1 MSQLNLNFK
10 ATEVF
15 SWNESS
21 KAKIVINRGG
31 TRSSKTYSLMQ
42 LWVLRSFQEIRKEI
56 VVSRLTFPALRLTA
70 MADFQD
76 VLERNNLEEY
86 FRHHKSLHYF
96 ENTITRTRIHFISSD
111 KPQKIKGQG
120 WDYVHLVE
128 ADEIPY
134 ETFRQYLMRLKGQMY
149 MDFNPSDPDTWIN
162 VELEQKRDDI
172 EVFQSSYLHNP
183 FLNDSIVREIE
194 YLRGTDR
201 NYWQIYGLGE
211 YGNLIGK
218 IWDGWQP
225 VSSIEYNKIPPTDIF
240 YGVDFGYVNPTAIV
254 EVKYY
259 NENVY
264 LREIYYQSY
273 KDIDDAIARLEKTE
287 GGRGAP
293 IYADPASPEKIS
305 EMLGVGLSVMKA
317 NKRVRDGLDYVRRF
331 KNVYVHQE
339 SENLW
344 KEYRKYKYVVD
355 KEGKITDQPVKF
367 DDHLCDAVRYA
378 LVSHLHWVFTR

>member
-1 MSQLNLNFK
+1 
-10 ATEVF
+10 
-15 SWNESS
+15 
-21 KAKIVINRGG
+21 
-31 TRSSKTYSLMQ
+31 MQ